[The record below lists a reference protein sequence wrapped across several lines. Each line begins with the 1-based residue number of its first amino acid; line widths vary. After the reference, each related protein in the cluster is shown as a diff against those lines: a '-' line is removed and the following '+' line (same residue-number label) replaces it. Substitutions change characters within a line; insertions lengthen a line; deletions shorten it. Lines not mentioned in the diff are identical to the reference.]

1 MKNSGL
7 KLYFLLS
14 LLTLISGCAELFGED
29 EKKEDESKL
38 STSPLRPGMGQL
50 AIGGDSTLDTIPGV
64 VESVTSLGTEES
76 QETQEFNSPAGSLS
90 IEPFGLVATTGI
102 SLGNDTTLQN
112 FSGKSY
118 AACEMVNRARGFLDF
133 AAKADLMTCELKY
146 ILGSYEEFYDGDDHI
161 LEVVE
166 EENGEVLSEKFKF
179 NVTTNSAGNITSL
192 TASRCEDGEQNLFVE
207 KKIDSDGKIS
217 INAKIKEDIESGPQG
232 GDQSVESVAVN
243 VSVSGTV
250 NDSQEY
256 VGLKTIDVVYS
267 NKFTSGADSL
277 VAERVTQSAENLF
290 YYGHHAQTD
299 TEQPN
304 KYAGFM
310 EILDKNSDGNEFSL
324 ENIYLGDG
332 ALAYKLGENNSTT
345 QGWSGDTKNVDNTF
359 DFFNEVKELENS
371 LPEAPTT
378 TTVSGF
384 TGDEVF
390 DCDAKAE
397 LVIDFEDLMKI
408 WEASGTNLNQ
418 GSEYGQHGEEDD
430 EDFCSGYRLPQDSYL
445 QCDQGTDTT
454 GG

>member
-1 MKNSGL
+1 MK
-7 KLYFLLS
+7 
-14 LLTLISGCAELFGED
+14 
-29 EKKEDESKL
+29 KKEDESKL
-38 STSPLRPGMGQL
+38 NTSPLKPGMGQL
-50 AIGGDSTLDTIPGV
+50 AIGGGSTLDTIPGV

-76 QETQEFNSPAGSLS
+76 QDTKDFNSPAGSLS

-102 SLGNDTTLQN
+102 SLGNDTEIDD

-146 ILGSYEEFYDGDDHI
+146 ILGSYEDFYDGDDHI

-166 EENGEVLSEKFKF
+166 EENGEVLSEKYKF
-179 NVTTNSAGNITSL
+179 SVTKNSAGNITSL

-207 KKIDSDGKIS
+207 KKIDAEGNIS

-232 GDQSVESVAVN
+232 GDQSVKSVAVN

-267 NKFTSGADSL
+267 NNFTSGADSL
-277 VAERVTQSAENLF
+277 VAERVTQSSDNLF

-299 TEQPN
+299 AEQPN

-310 EILDKNSDGNEFSL
+310 EILDKNSGGNEFSL

-345 QGWSGDTKNVDNTF
+345 QGWVGDTKAVDNN
-359 DFFNEVKELENS
+359 FNLFTKVQALENS

-390 DCDAKAE
+390 DCNAKAE
-397 LVIDFEDLMKI
+397 LVIDFEDLMEI

-418 GSEYGQHGEEDD
+418 GGEYGQHGEEDD
-430 EDFCSGYRLPQDSYL
+430 EEDFCSGYRLPQDSYL